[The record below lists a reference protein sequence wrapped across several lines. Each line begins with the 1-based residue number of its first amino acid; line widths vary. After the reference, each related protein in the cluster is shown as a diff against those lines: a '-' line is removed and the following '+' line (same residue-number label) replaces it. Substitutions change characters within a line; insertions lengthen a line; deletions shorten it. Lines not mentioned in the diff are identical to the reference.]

1 MRSMWHNHGPAF
13 PRGSCPLR
21 SGKGAIL
28 TVYPIQIRITI
39 TDNTLMVERD
49 GWVLVQAVGNNV
61 LGALVRAWL
70 VKFGWKVAV

>member
-1 MRSMWHNHGPAF
+1 M
-13 PRGSCPLR
+13 
-21 SGKGAIL
+21 
-28 TVYPIQIRITI
+28 YPIQIRITI